1 MSRPIGGGPEGSAI
15 EDLLIETRVNFAVQS
30 DRLLIESAEAVTICA
45 DAFNPN

>member
-1 MSRPIGGGPEGSAI
+1 MRCGEG
-15 EDLLIETRVNFAVQS
+15 EREKRCVNFWHS